1 MKLTRFRLMA
11 PATISLFLV
20 LASQSFGQA
29 VDETTMADQGLGQA
43 IPLADVPHP
52 ALEAAQEVLGTSPT
66 EAKIMVGTDPQVYE
80 LEAKNPSDKAIGVN
94 VLADGEVLKT
104 KQEGARGSSR

>member
-11 PATISLFLV
+11 PATTSLFLV
-20 LASQSFGQA
+20 LASQSFGQS
-29 VDETTMADQGLGQA
+29 VDEATLADQGLGQA
-43 IPLADVPHP
+43 ISLTEVPHP
-52 ALEAAQEVLGTSPT
+52 ALEAAQEVLGTPPT

-80 LEAKNPSDKAIGVN
+80 LEARNQSDKTVGLN

-104 KQEGARGSSR
+104 QEEARESSR